1 MILLDTHTLIWLSLD
16 PSKIPKSTLIL
27 IEKSSRNKTLFISD
41 ISFWEVAN
49 AVKKKRLIIPIDLD
63 VYFNLILETWNINVI
78 PISHQIAILST
89 NLVMH
94 KDPADRLICATAIML
109 NAKLISKDKLITK
122 ANVVEVLW

>member
-1 MILLDTHTLIWLSLD
+1 MKFNFL
-16 PSKIPKSTLIL
+16 
-27 IEKSSRNKTLFISD
+27 
-41 ISFWEVAN
+41 
-49 AVKKKRLIIPIDLD
+49 KRLIIPIDLD

-94 KDPADRLICATAIML
+94 KDPADRLICATTIIL

>member
-49 AVKKKRLIIPIDLD
+49 AVKKK
-63 VYFNLILETWNINVI
+63 
-78 PISHQIAILST
+78 
-89 NLVMH
+89 
-94 KDPADRLICATAIML
+94 
-109 NAKLISKDKLITK
+109 
-122 ANVVEVLW
+122 